1 MSSYVAVTG
10 IPTGET
16 CSIFGLTPQ
25 EIRYLQVR
33 FLNEISL
40 QNELARTSR
49 QLIANAKNKFL
60 KTKYPSHRNSLH
72 YVENQ
77 SPDTHF
83 PKIDCFPKISRVVSL
98 HILREPFYAW
108 IVKGGASDSHKKAK
122 TNCP

>member
-49 QLIANAKNKFL
+49 QLISNAKNKFL

-72 YVENQ
+72 YEENQ
-77 SPDTHF
+77 SPLVPTF
-83 PKIDCFPKISRVVSL
+83 LK
-98 HILREPFYAW
+98 
-108 IVKGGASDSHKKAK
+108 
-122 TNCP
+122 